1 MKKEIVSFFVI
12 AVVIIIFLFGYGTVI
27 GRLSASPGQFGDM
40 FGAANALFSGLAFT
54 GVICAIFMQQKELNL
69 QRRELELTRQAIL
82 CQKNELSR
90 QADSLATQVSQFKEQ
105 QQKERELR
113 RLDRIIEIV
122 SALHE
127 LSERD
132 WWDIDLQKMLA
143 FGERFDILTDGQ
155 EEDICAEIRT
165 FYDGMKPALA
175 RYHATVETVED
186 VQVFRTTVFK
196 QLDQMSTI
204 LIQPSISL
212 GLLKAYKRYA
222 DAANKV

>member
-54 GVICAIFMQQKELNL
+54 GVICAIFMQQKELSL
-69 QRRELELTRQAIL
+69 QRSELELTREAIVW
-82 CQKNELSR
+82 QKDELSR
-90 QADSLATQVSQFKEQ
+90 QADSLATQVAQFKER

-113 RLDRIIEIV
+113 HLDRIIEIV
-122 SALHE
+122 SVLHE

-132 WWDIDLQKMLA
+132 LWDIDLQKMLA
-143 FGERFDILTDGQ
+143 FGERFNILTDGQ
-155 EEDICAEIRT
+155 EKEIFDEITT
-165 FYDGMKPALA
+165 FYDGMKPTLDH
-175 RYHATVETVED
+175 YHATVETVED
-186 VQVFRTTVFK
+186 VQVLRRTVFG
-196 QLDQMSTI
+196 QLDHMTI
-204 LIQPSISL
+204 LKQPSISL